1 MQSKSEIREIF
12 KKNRLA
18 LDPVEARIQSQLV
31 NQNFIFNLLP
41 KIYSKEKIFSLYIP
55 ASNEVDPTAIANFFK
70 KNNIKFS
77 YPKIISDNLP
87 LQFIAYENEQ
97 KFSNN
102 NTYSKIL
109 EPESGKIITPD
120 ILIIPLVAFDR
131 KLYRLGMGK
140 GFFDKT
146 IANLKSQGK
155 KITTIGLA
163 YDSQRF
169 EGLLPIENT
178 DQRLDFI
185 ALPTSLIR
193 ANPLFL

>member
-31 NQNFIFNLLP
+31 NQNLIFNLLP

-109 EPESGKIITPD
+109 EVFEFCNIFPCTIISF
-120 ILIIPLVAFDR
+120 V
-131 KLYRLGMGK
+131 
-140 GFFDKT
+140 
-146 IANLKSQGK
+146 
-155 KITTIGLA
+155 
-163 YDSQRF
+163 F
-169 EGLLPIENT
+169 E
-178 DQRLDFI
+178 
-185 ALPTSLIR
+185 
-193 ANPLFL
+193 